1 MDAFDLDRIGG
12 HKGLAALTDELLAC
26 GELAL
31 RLYSGGA
38 AARTQRKPDRSPVT
52 EADQLVEQRLMGFLR
67 KHYPD
72 ASFWG
77 EETGSEDLGSNGLR
91 FLVDPID
98 GTRAFVRGLP
108 TWSVLLGL
116 EADGEPVLGMA
127 LMPANGDLFV
137 GATGHGATMNGR
149 PLRVSQVGSL
159 DDAVVSHGG
168 LDQFRAAQR
177 TDLPAKMSERIYTCR
192 GFADFDGYRQLL
204 LGRVDAMIDLDIKP
218 YDVCPAAVLVREAGG
233 RFTGFSGRDSIHEAN
248 TVASNGLVHDAL
260 LELVGLEETRS

>member
-1 MDAFDLDRIGG
+1 MNAFDLDRIGG
-12 HKGLAALTDELLAC
+12 HKGLAALTDELLGC

-31 RLYSGGA
+31 KLYSGGV
-38 AARTQRKPDRSPVT
+38 AARTERKPDRSPVT
-52 EADQLVEQRLMGFLR
+52 EADRLVEERLMGFLR
-67 KHYPD
+67 GRYPD

-77 EETGSEDLGSNGLR
+77 EETGSEELGTSGLR

-98 GTRAFVRGLP
+98 GTRAFIRGLP

-127 LMPANGDLFV
+127 LMPASGDLFV

-149 PLRVSQVGSL
+149 PLRVSQVASL

-168 LDQFRAAQR
+168 LDQFRSADR
-177 TDLPAKMSERIYTCR
+177 LDLPAKLGERVYTCR

-204 LGRVDAMIDLDIKP
+204 LGRVDAMVDLEIAP
-218 YDVCPAAVLVREAGG
+218 YDVCSAAVLVREAGG
-233 RFTGFSGRDSIHEAN
+233 RFSGFSGTDTIHEAN
-248 TVASNGLVHDAL
+248 TIASNGLVHADL
-260 LELVGLEETRS
+260 LRLVAP

>member
-12 HKGLAALTDELLAC
+12 HAALLALTDELLAC

-31 RLYSGGA
+31 TLYSGGA

-52 EADQLVEQRLMGFLR
+52 EADQLVEERLLRFLR
-67 KHYPD
+67 KRYPD
-72 ASFWG
+72 ASVWG
-77 EETGSEDLGSNGLR
+77 EETGAAEGTNGLR

-127 LMPANGDLFV
+127 LMPASGDLFV
-137 GATGHGATMNGR
+137 GAKGHGATMNGR
-149 PLRVSQVGSL
+149 PLRVSQVASL

-177 TDLPAKMSERIYTCR
+177 LDLPATLGERVYTCR

-204 LGRVDAMIDLDIKP
+204 LGRVDAMVDLDIKP

-233 RFTGFSGRDSIHEAN
+233 RFTSFAGHDSIHEPN
-248 TVASNGLVHDAL
+248 TVASNGRVHDEL
-260 LELVGLEETRS
+260 LSLVRRAP